1 MIKLEILAC
10 MEEAKTLSFLEIR
23 NFGPINDL
31 KIDADKHINIIIG
44 PQASGKSTMGKIFG
58 GTSWDVQQQ

>member
-1 MIKLEILAC
+1 M
-10 MEEAKTLSFLEIR
+10 SFLEIR

-44 PQASGKSTMGKIFG
+44 PQASGKSTIGKIFA